1 MRPSGRPS
9 GEIPDEQQSFRT
21 ITRES
26 GSLGGDLEPAITMTL
41 DELKDINETVD
52 ADCETFKNEVQEI
65 RNHLNNARKESQA
78 LERKLS
84 DSFKRVKKMFFFE
97 ERRREEELLDP
108 FPIPAQSRIADTVSQ
123 LDQTLIETWV
133 SEAEEKERKVPAVV
147 DLLRMIR
154 RELEDLGKKT
164 KEKTDEMLEEL
175 AQLKSEAQF
184 QHLSLK
190 SKNDGLDKNFL
201 EIEELIQ
208 GCCTIKKIP
217 LSTLALRAPGTDYW
231 QQSVSD

>member
-1 MRPSGRPS
+1 MRAS

-26 GSLGGDLEPAITMTL
+26 GSRGSDLEPAITMAL
-41 DELKDINETVD
+41 DHLKDINKSVD
-52 ADCETFKNEVQEI
+52 ADCETFKKEVQEI

-78 LERKLS
+78 LESKLS
-84 DSFKRVKKMFFFE
+84 DSFKRVKKMFFFD
-97 ERRREEELLDP
+97 ERRREEELFDP
-108 FPIPAQSRIADTVSQ
+108 FTIPAESKIADMVYQ

-147 DLLRMIR
+147 DRLVMIR
-154 RELEDLGKKT
+154 PELENLGKKT

-190 SKNDGLDKNFL
+190 SMNKGLDKNFL

-208 GCCTIKKIP
+208 ECCTNKKIP
-217 LSTLALRAPGTDYW
+217 LSTLEGSRD
-231 QQSVSD
+231 

>member
-1 MRPSGRPS
+1 MRPSR
-9 GEIPDEQQSFRT
+9 EIPDEQQSFRT
-21 ITRES
+21 IKKES
-26 GSLGGDLEPAITMTL
+26 DSRGSDLELEQLVIALALNDVKEI
-41 DELKDINETVD
+41 KETVD
-52 ADCETFKNEVQEI
+52 ADCKTFKKEVQEI
-65 RNHLNNARKESQA
+65 RNHLKDAKEESQA
-78 LERKLS
+78 LESKLS
-84 DSFKRVKKMFFFE
+84 DSFKRVKKMFFFDD
-97 ERRREEELLDP
+97 RRRDGRLFLPRMPSCHMEACQKL
-108 FPIPAQSRIADTVSQ
+108 SQ

-133 SEAEEKERKVPAVV
+133 SEAEEKERKVPIIV

-175 AQLKSEAQF
+175 AQLKSEAQL

-190 SKNDGLDKNFL
+190 SKNEGLDKKFL

-217 LSTLALRAPGTDYW
+217 LSTLEGSRD
-231 QQSVSD
+231 